1 VRHEDLIGKRVLVGL
16 TFVSA
21 DDEVLEQEQFVG
33 TVVSADAEDGVE
45 LQLDDGSRRT
55 LPPDLDAFEEAAP
68 GDYRLRSTGEVVTD
82 PDFLSTWTLRHG
94 ADE

>member
-1 VRHEDLIGKRVLVGL
+1 MRFEDLIGKRVLVGI

-21 DDEVLEQEQFVG
+21 DDEVLDQQQFAG
-33 TVVSADAEDGVE
+33 TVASADPEDGVE
-45 LQLDDGSRRT
+45 LRLDDGSSRR
-55 LPPDLDAFEEAAP
+55 LPPDLDAFEAAAP

-82 PDFLSTWTLRHG
+82 PDFVSTWTVQD